1 MGNTNF
7 RLFYLLIF
15 LAFNSFVQSQ
25 NWKTYVLTGIG
36 KISIPPTLELRD
48 ENSLVQKI
56 YDHTI
61 NQIEKTYNIE
71 FPPATMTFQ
80 PVGLNLNGKSEN
92 YSRIILTT
100 SKSKKNEYPES
111 RYLFTIG
118 ETEKNKLE
126 EFFKTETVN
135 SLRKINIEVLKWF
148 KPEIININGIS
159 AYKMSYNRRLG
170 SNPVVYVEVYKIF
183 NNDMSI
189 DLTLSY
195 RVEESEIWS
204 SDFSQ
209 VIKKLYINKR

>member
-15 LAFNSFVQSQ
+15 LAFNSLAQSQ

-48 ENSLVQKI
+48 ENSLDQKI

-80 PVGLNLNGKSEN
+80 PVGLNSSGKSEN

-135 SLRKINIEVLKWF
+135 SLRKINIEVL
-148 KPEIININGIS
+148 
-159 AYKMSYNRRLG
+159 R
-170 SNPVVYVEVYKIF
+170 
-183 NNDMSI
+183 
-189 DLTLSY
+189 
-195 RVEESEIWS
+195 
-204 SDFSQ
+204 
-209 VIKKLYINKR
+209 